1 MMKIY
6 CVLFLGV
13 SYSSAVGQYDYS
25 SLKTKIEQQVS
36 HSQNKE
42 ALALINVNYRHL
54 NATQKTEVEVIKM
67 EIVNE
72 LALVDEAFAMSQ
84 KVLSSPIY
92 LLI

>member
-36 HSQNKE
+36 QSQKKE
-42 ALALINVNYRHL
+42 ALTLINANYHHL
-54 NATQKTEVEVIKM
+54 NPIQKTEVEVIKM
-67 EIVNE
+67 KILNE
-72 LALVDEAFAMSQ
+72 LTR
-84 KVLSSPIY
+84 
-92 LLI
+92 

>member
-36 HSQNKE
+36 QSQKKE
-42 ALALINVNYRHL
+42 ALTLINANNHHF
-54 NATQKTEVEVIKM
+54 NPIQKTEVEVIKM

-84 KVLSSPIY
+84 KVLSIPIY
-92 LLI
+92 LSI